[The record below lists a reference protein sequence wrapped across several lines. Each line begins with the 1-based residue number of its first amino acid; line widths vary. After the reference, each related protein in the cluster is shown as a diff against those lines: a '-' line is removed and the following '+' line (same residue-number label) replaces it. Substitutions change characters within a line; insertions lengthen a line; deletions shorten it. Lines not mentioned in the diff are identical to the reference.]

1 MALVECDFMISSC
14 LNSSVTILAY
24 SSGMYCS
31 QLFPV
36 HKYTC
41 VDALQSFQSARWA
54 LRSCR
59 LYMRR
64 STNFAPV
71 HTFDIS
77 SSESGNFSPFINTFT
92 CTSERGWRQPW
103 HIWLQ
108 KLKPQY
114 SNTTNLHHGIYK
126 FFFVPKHAGLVFL
139 QKGTVKSRQLHK
151 QRVDVRHCSQE
162 SF

>member
-92 CTSERGWRQPW
+92 CTSEEDGGNLGTSGYKSWN
-103 HIWLQ
+103 L
-108 KLKPQY
+108 
-114 SNTTNLHHGIYK
+114 NTQICIMGYTNSSLCQNTRAWFSYK
-126 FFFVPKHAGLVFL
+126 KAQWKAG
-139 QKGTVKSRQLHK
+139 S
-151 QRVDVRHCSQE
+151 CINSM
-162 SF
+162 

>member
-92 CTSERGWRQPW
+92 CTSEEDGGNLGTSGYKRWNLNTV
-103 HIWLQ
+103 I
-108 KLKPQY
+108 PQICIMGY
-114 SNTTNLHHGIYK
+114 TNSSLCQNTRAWFSYK
-126 FFFVPKHAGLVFL
+126 KAQWKAGSCINSV
-139 QKGTVKSRQLHK
+139 
-151 QRVDVRHCSQE
+151 
-162 SF
+162 

>member
-24 SSGMYCS
+24 SSGTYRS

-64 STNFAPV
+64 STNSAPV
-71 HTFDIS
+71 HAFDIS

-92 CTSERGWRQPW
+92 CTSVRMRNKEETEEEDGGNLGTPGYKSWNLNTV
-103 HIWLQ
+103 I
-108 KLKPQY
+108 PQICFMGY
-114 SNTTNLHHGIYK
+114 TNSSLCQNMRAWFSYK
-126 FFFVPKHAGLVFL
+126 KAQWKAG
-139 QKGTVKSRQLHK
+139 S
-151 QRVDVRHCSQE
+151 CINSM
-162 SF
+162 

>member
-92 CTSERGWRQPW
+92 CTSEEDGGNLGTSGYKSWNLNTV
-103 HIWLQ
+103 I
-108 KLKPQY
+108 PQICIMG
-114 SNTTNLHHGIYK
+114 STNSSLCQNTRDWFSYK
-126 FFFVPKHAGLVFL
+126 KAQWKAGSCINSV
-139 QKGTVKSRQLHK
+139 
-151 QRVDVRHCSQE
+151 
-162 SF
+162 

>member
-1 MALVECDFMISSC
+1 MFGIFHKGWLLWSV
-14 LNSSVTILAY
+14 NSSVTILAY

-92 CTSERGWRQPW
+92 CTSEEDGGNLGTSGYKSWNLNTV
-103 HIWLQ
+103 I
-108 KLKPQY
+108 PQICIMGY
-114 SNTTNLHHGIYK
+114 TNSSLCQNTRAWFSYK
-126 FFFVPKHAGLVFL
+126 KAQWKAGSCINSV
-139 QKGTVKSRQLHK
+139 
-151 QRVDVRHCSQE
+151 
-162 SF
+162 